1 MITLTRDDD
10 DFAVQLGL
18 VLGSL
23 HRRHD
28 DDCEDLFGGSF
39 SRLEDTSL
47 TWQTRRL
54 DAGVAR
60 QAYRLI
66 GRVRAAATAFGS
78 GVAKGVVE
86 NRGAA

>member
-47 TWQTRRL
+47 TWQTSRL
-54 DAGVAR
+54 DARRWSSETGVQVDWACSR
-60 QAYRLI
+60 SCNCLWKRRGEG
-66 GRVRAAATAFGS
+66 GR
-78 GVAKGVVE
+78 
-86 NRGAA
+86 